1 MKRERTNYSKEF
13 KQKAIELSI
22 QRGNQTEVA
31 RELNITP
38 KYINRWKREQNQTE
52 SGKQLKSVEQEEILR
67 LKKELY
73 EAKLERDILKKAVSI
88 FSKSDR

>member
-13 KQKAIELSI
+13 KIKAVELSI
-22 QRGNQTEVA
+22 QRGNTVEVA
-31 RELNITP
+31 RELNIDR
-38 KYINRWKREQNQTE
+38 KYIDRWKKELNAE
-52 SGKQLKSVEQEEILR
+52 KSITKDKSAEAEENAR

-73 EAKLERDILKKAVSI
+73 EVKMERDILKKAVSI

>member
-13 KQKAIELSI
+13 KIKAVELSI
-22 QRGNQTEVA
+22 ERGNTVEVA
-31 RELNITP
+31 RELHIDR
-38 KYINRWKREQNQTE
+38 KYIDRWKKELNAE
-52 SGKQLKSVEQEEILR
+52 KSTTKEKSAEAEENAR

-73 EAKLERDILKKAVSI
+73 EVKMERDILKKAVSI